1 MEKTL
6 IIGGVVIDGTGGSPN
21 DKGAILIDF
30 DLVKLQL
37 RFPDA
42 KETVCGRH

>member
-6 IIGGVVIDGTGGSPN
+6 ILVGMGIDQTGGSPM

-30 DLVKLQL
+30 NLVKLQL
-37 RFPDA
+37 RFTDA
-42 KETVCGRH
+42 KEAGCGRH

>member
-6 IIGGVVIDGTGGSPN
+6 IIGELMIDGTDGSPM

-30 DLVKLQL
+30 DLVKRQS
-37 RFPDA
+37 RFRDA
-42 KETVCGRH
+42 KEIGCGRH